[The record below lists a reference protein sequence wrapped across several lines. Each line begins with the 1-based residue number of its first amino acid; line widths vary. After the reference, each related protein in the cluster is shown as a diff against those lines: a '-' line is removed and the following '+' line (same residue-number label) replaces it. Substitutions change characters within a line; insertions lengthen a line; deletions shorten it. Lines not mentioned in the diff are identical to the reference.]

1 MQGTQQTTSAAS
13 AASSSLAPVKSDL
26 ERKSTWAQISF
37 DDGFDLNLAA
47 TSSLAPISQN
57 ARVSAPSLTD
67 PSTSNAA
74 QPSRSLENDTAA
86 STSAPLASAIPTYPD
101 ASQDKK
107 RFSASP
113 ASSNKALPQ
122 LPSISNTAMDST
134 PATPSERRQPSSDAQ
149 TATTLP
155 TSTSVTSTVH
165 TRVPSSQDG
174 TPTPKPP
181 GTPQTHPHASPI
193 VTAATPE
200 QPQHSDP
207 STTPIT
213 RPNMHQPSRSQS
225 SGVLAWDRP
234 QAKASRPVSS
244 ADAYMKPIEMLQSD
258 NSSRPG
264 TAMSHLSGSN
274 WMHDGP
280 SNRSSFGTTSSA
292 PLNQMKRAS
301 VLSFQTANSAGFT
314 SGDEAR
320 ASDREDLTDDAF
332 LPAAVDI
339 TSSQA
344 TQIRPWLDRGNSG
357 YGSSPDERSFPGGLP
372 GSFWDEPTPR
382 PPSRTMPST
391 AVRQEVHSTSVPVA
405 VAVPTPYVVDT
416 SGVSAQTGST
426 DAASSNAQN
435 GSVRNVHDAAATNAE
450 PTLAPINTQGLA
462 PTSSNAPLSST
473 TIAARSDETTQ
484 AMRRS
489 PDATRERQAPLP
501 FPTET
506 EAPPPPDKDVRV
518 AETAAPTSSSNSSR
532 NGANAKLGDTAS
544 PPPADNVIPPPLPSE
559 AHQSQQLLAPD
570 MLMNGPADHKPV
582 SDYRKKPLAD
592 ISPAQKAAGLAH
604 LQAQAKAAKQVNMEM
619 QSNAPPTNPPAEAP
633 PIPVLERDRRKSN
646 ASLTANVAL
655 AQAAAAP
662 GLPRGDPVDRPD
674 TPSAESVSQ
683 ESSAPPDG
691 EVEARAEWERRR
703 RMKRKNRKKQNEA
716 AKPQKG
722 RSDTF
727 KNQLKPLQLVPADNL
742 YSFGDRNGLPNS
754 ASNVAGRGN
763 GDRHSIAVGDRAAN
777 ALAPVSADSRQTYS
791 TQQLQ
796 RLQAREQ
803 RRSVGAFSA
812 AMAAANVVSSGSNGP
827 YPVFA
832 SPNSGPQ
839 KVGSRQYPGLMA
851 QRSLVPPFEL
861 QHRPDGLPS
870 GLIGPDG
877 VRRSLN
883 DPEVCLECMMRD
895 EDMIDIR
902 VVGEGVWERESD
914 KEFEEAVRLE
924 AEEAAN
930 GSGINGPS
938 GSSGHGDSISSHR
951 DSRSSRKHRKRIGKG
966 EPLTVERLK
975 LHTQMNP
982 PASSF
987 RWRTLQTFLAV
998 QAKYI
1003 AMEQQR
1009 MRLEAEKKARPNTD
1023 SISSR
1028 GSIMGIDSP
1037 VPVPERG
1044 LSSPFAPAREAS
1056 IATSR
1061 QSLLQTSDDTG
1072 LTPQQKAEKERD
1084 IAAAQAARKKMT
1096 AAAAAAPHAAM
1107 TPSLGMPAYPTTPL
1121 QTRTPPQ
1128 AVSGRSGT
1136 DPEELLAGSAVAGG
1150 AIMTPSSGRLVPF
1163 GASQAA
1169 RAASVQDLRAAADG
1183 SRSAATNY
1191 PPSPSDSLMPPSRSF
1206 VGTSPTGTPSRL
1218 AARSGASQLSLM
1230 HSGSMIDM
1238 HVAQEDRAEH
1248 RINQNGFLP
1257 GTPLA
1262 VESPAALNRSYY
1274 GFPGDGDSSLPEA
1287 AAFERSR
1294 MVSGDGYVDPM
1305 EAGPRGLDLDRDD
1318 STKRKKKGFRG
1329 LFSKLTGSSG
1339 GPSRENSA
1347 GGPAGGSV
1355 NGSIASRNASK
1366 RSQGSGSP
1374 RPRQNSI
1381 SADRSLEA
1389 TSPALNGMLSKA
1401 RKSTSSFFRNG
1412 VEPDVE
1418 SKARPQMSASNS
1430 IFQNPP
1436 GMASQNS
1443 LDLGPFQPA
1452 SPQANAFGSN
1462 KGRGVQ
1468 QQQPQNS
1475 TTSDSARMRKASN
1488 PLMQK
1493 YLNSPSPQ
1501 TQASPVS
1508 SPNPLSQ
1515 PSGVVN
1521 GERLPVHPS
1530 QNGRMS
1536 SFASMRDLRPSAL
1549 QTILDG
1555 DQRADDNNDPRKS
1568 VRSSGGSA
1576 SLRKELP
1583 SMPSSA
1589 GGVPAPEHQ
1598 RNTSSGTGGLRSST
1612 ADSIGSPNLAPA
1624 LGMARLGAAGG
1635 GDYSGRRSMQASR
1648 GATGFS
1654 GRQAPP
1660 AINTDASGYG
1670 TVADDA
1676 SIGSAG
1682 PKRPPKNP
1690 RRPDGALNSPSIVDV
1705 STGGGY
1711 SNVNDGLAPPRSDF
1725 PQQGRYH
1732 SDSYAI
1738 GAQAQESSDKKKS
1751 IFRNVFGRKKRDSTF
1766 GTADTS
1772 KPSIVIANTD
1782 GSEPQWQGRSTS
1794 SSFLPKLRSRKSYS
1808 GGLGVPKASFQME
1821 RQRVLSSPSHDVASA
1836 GGPPRSQSA
1845 FGMASTQRFMS
1856 MDVPRRSMNVTR
1868 TGAGGDGSNRL
1879 STMGYND
1886 EEDEEEDDEMEREPG
1901 YEAEF
1906 NRYAQEAMEER
1917 YLSSSGSRN
1926 PKSGREVSFGRKS
1939 LNLLREGFK
1948 IPLGGGGGKG
1958 R

>member
-1 MQGTQQTTSAAS
+1 MQGTQQTASAAS
-13 AASSSLAPVKSDL
+13 AASSSLAAIESDL
-26 ERKSTWAQISF
+26 ERKPTWAQISF

-57 ARVSAPSLTD
+57 ARVSAQSLTH
-67 PSTSNAA
+67 PSNSNAS
-74 QPSRSLENDTAA
+74 QPSRPLENDTAA
-86 STSAPLASAIPTYPD
+86 LTSAPLASAIPSYPD
-101 ASQDKK
+101 ATPVSQDKK

-134 PATPSERRQPSSDAQ
+134 ATTPSERRQPSSDAQ

-155 TSTSVTSTVH
+155 TSTSVASTVH
-165 TRVPSSQDG
+165 ARLPSSQDG

-207 STTPIT
+207 STTPIA

-225 SGVLAWDRP
+225 GGVLAWDRP
-234 QAKASRPVSS
+234 QPKASRPVSS
-244 ADAYMKPIEMLQSD
+244 ADAYMKPIETLQSE

-292 PLNQMKRAS
+292 PLNQRKRAS

-332 LPAAVDI
+332 VPGAVDI
-339 TSSQA
+339 TPSQA
-344 TQIRPWLDRGNSG
+344 NQIRPWLDRGNSG
-357 YGSSPDERSFPGGLP
+357 YSSSPDERSFPGGLP
-372 GSFWDEPTPR
+372 GSFWDEPAPQ
-382 PPSRTMPST
+382 PPSRTVPPA
-391 AVRQEVHSTSVPVA
+391 AVRQEVQSTPAPAA
-405 VAVPTPYVVDT
+405 VAVPTPPAIDT
-416 SGVSAQTGST
+416 SGVYAQAGST
-426 DAASSNAQN
+426 DASSSNAQKGN
-435 GSVRNVHDAAATNAE
+435 LRNVRDAAATNTE

-462 PTSSNAPLSST
+462 PTSPNAPLSST
-473 TIAARSDETTQ
+473 TVAARSDETTQ

-489 PDATRERQAPLP
+489 PDATRERQPPLP

-506 EAPPPPDKDVRV
+506 EAPPPPAKDVRI
-518 AETAAPTSSSNSSR
+518 AETVAPTSSSNSPR
-532 NGANAKLGDTAS
+532 NGANAKLGEAAS

-559 AHQSQQLLAPD
+559 AHQSQQPLTPD
-570 MLMNGPADHKPV
+570 MLMNGPADHRPV

-604 LQAQAKAAKQVNMEM
+604 LQAQAKAAKQANMEM

-633 PIPVLERDRRKSN
+633 PIPILERDRRKSN

-662 GLPRGDPVDRPD
+662 GLPRGDLVDRPD

-742 YSFGDRNGLPNS
+742 NSFGDRSGLPNS
-754 ASNVAGRGN
+754 ASSVAGRGI

-930 GSGINGPS
+930 GNGINGPS

-966 EPLTVERLK
+966 EPLTVDRLK

-1009 MRLEAEKKARPNTD
+1009 MRLEAEKKARTNTD

-1028 GSIMGIDSP
+1028 GSIVAIDSP
-1037 VPVPERG
+1037 VAAAERG
-1044 LSSPFAPAREAS
+1044 LSSPFAPLREAS
-1056 IATSR
+1056 VAASR
-1061 QSLLQTSDDTG
+1061 QSMLQTSDDTG

-1096 AAAAAAPHAAM
+1096 AAAAAAPAAM
-1107 TPSLGMPAYPTTPL
+1107 TPPLGLPAYPTTPL

-1128 AVSGRSGT
+1128 VVPGRSGS
-1136 DPEELLAGSAVAGG
+1136 DPEELLAGSAGAGG
-1150 AIMTPSSGRLVPF
+1150 AIMTPSSGRRVPF

-1183 SRSAATNY
+1183 SRSASANY

-1206 VGTSPTGTPSRL
+1206 MGTSPTGTPSRL

-1339 GPSRENSA
+1339 GPSRENSG
-1347 GGPAGGSV
+1347 GGPAGGSI

-1381 SADRSLEA
+1381 SADRSLDA

-1412 VEPDVE
+1412 AEPEVE
-1418 SKARPQMSASNS
+1418 SKARPQMSGSNS

-1452 SPQANAFGSN
+1452 SPQVNAFGSTN
-1462 KGRGVQ
+1462 GRVVQ

-1475 TTSDSARMRKASN
+1475 TVSDSARMRKASN

-1508 SPNPLSQ
+1508 SPNPMSQ
-1515 PSGVVN
+1515 PSGGVN

-1536 SFASMRDLRPSAL
+1536 SFASMRDLRPSTL
-1549 QTILDG
+1549 QTIPDG
-1555 DQRADDNNDPRKS
+1555 DQRADDINDPRRS

-1589 GGVPAPEHQ
+1589 GGVPAAEHQ

-1624 LGMARLGAAGG
+1624 LGMARLDAGG
-1635 GDYSGRRSMQASR
+1635 GDYGGRRSMQTSR
-1648 GATGFS
+1648 SAIGLS

-1660 AINTDASGYG
+1660 AINTDATGYG
-1670 TVADDA
+1670 TIPDDA
-1676 SIGSAG
+1676 SISSTG

-1690 RRPDGALNSPSIVDV
+1690 RRPDGALNSPSIVDL

-1711 SNVNDGLAPPRSDF
+1711 NNGNDGLAPPRRDF

-1751 IFRNVFGRKKRDSTF
+1751 IFRNVFGRKKRESTF
-1766 GTADTS
+1766 GPADTS

-1782 GSEPQWQGRSTS
+1782 ISEPQSQGRSTS

-1836 GGPPRSQSA
+1836 APPRSQSA
-1845 FGMASTQRFMS
+1845 FGMAPTQRFMS
-1856 MDVPRRSMNVTR
+1856 MDVPRRSMNVAR
-1868 TGAGGDGSNRL
+1868 AGGSNRL
-1879 STMGYND
+1879 STMGYGND

-1917 YLSSSGSRN
+1917 YLSSGSRN
-1926 PKSGREVSFGRKS
+1926 PKSGRDVSFGRKS

-1948 IPLGGGGGKG
+1948 IPIGGGGGKS